1 MKKFLNRAFYPLLL
15 IFIIVAMMVF
25 KNDLK
30 QYSENN
36 TEIRDLNGYNMSD
49 IIHNWVSTNIGQ
61 NATYTCIDTRMEV
74 LYDNVLWHI
83 YLLNISYND
92 SEYKENEFILLID
105 RNSPSINIMNFERGP
120 DTYL

>member
-36 TEIRDLNGYNMSD
+36 TEIN
-49 IIHNWVSTNIGQ
+49 
-61 NATYTCIDTRMEV
+61 
-74 LYDNVLWHI
+74 
-83 YLLNISYND
+83 
-92 SEYKENEFILLID
+92 
-105 RNSPSINIMNFERGP
+105 PP
-120 DTYL
+120 DY